1 MDVLHKRS
9 GQDKRNLWNLI
20 NRIMKR
26 LSSLILFLITS
37 ATLLA
42 QVTAPSLTGRV
53 GGGSTLLFIH
63 WNPDVVAFTIGSFG
77 VRWYSLCWCIGLLLT
92 YLLEAKLFKEQKIAD
107 EKFEPLF
114 LYSFLG
120 ILIGARL
127 GHCLF
132 YEPEYFLSSPTH
144 MLEMIIPAKMGAD
157 GSWHFTGYTGL
168 ASHGGTL
175 MFIVALWL
183 YSRHTKVPF
192 LTALDNIAIVTPIC
206 ACAIRMGNLMNSEII
221 GKPTDVPWAFIF
233 EQVDQLPRHPGQLY
247 EAIAYFLFFFV
258 GWWFYRRRPERV
270 GTGFF
275 FGLCILLI
283 FTFRFFIEYTKEVQV
298 SFENGMLFNMG
309 QLLSVPFILL
319 GAYWVWRGS
328 KSVKSVK

>member
-53 GGGSTLLFIH
+53 GGGSSLLFIS

>member
-1 MDVLHKRS
+1 MNK
-9 GQDKRNLWNLI
+9 K
-20 NRIMKR
+20 
-26 LSSLILFLITS
+26 LSLLLFFLIT
-37 ATLLA
+37 TLPLLA
-42 QVTAPSLTGRV
+42 QVTTPSLTGRA
-53 GGGSTLLFIH
+53 GGGSALLYIT
-63 WNPDVVAFTIGSFG
+63 WNPDVVAFTIGPFG
-77 VRWYSLCWCIGLLLT
+77 VRWYSLCWCVGLLLT
-92 YLLEAKLFKEQKIAD
+92 YLLEAKLFKEQKIPD
-107 EKFEPLF
+107 EKFV
-114 LYSFLG
+114 
-120 ILIGARL
+120 
-127 GHCLF
+127 
-132 YEPEYFLSSPTH
+132 SSPTH
-144 MLEMIIPAKMGAD
+144 MLEMIIPAKMRAD

-183 YSRHTKVPF
+183 YSRRTKVPL
-192 LTALDNIAIVTPIC
+192 LTVLDNIAIVTPIC

-221 GKPTDVPWAFIF
+221 GKPTDLPWAFIF

-247 EAIAYFLFFFV
+247 EALAYFLFFFV

-328 KSVKSVK
+328 RNQVKSA